1 MMPTDHQLNLIEV
14 TPRIRRNMWVGGL
27 AILAAA
33 GSTYFLVHSFYPE
46 SKQAGIAGILVA
58 ALGVL
63 VGLVLYI
70 KAVTAPSLVSVA
82 ATQLTVY
89 DQRRGQLVLCLD
101 YADLA
106 AYRHQTF
113 NSTEELRL
121 TRHNGERTSLKVA
134 ANLDLKGDF
143 ARMVRDFEQRLTQ
156 VPAPV
161 STTAAPRVVAR
172 EKGFLEKPVATVLLL
187 LATVGVGLLGWQV
200 AAGNLTIGNVAGAFM
215 GYVLFVIA
223 WRAARRP
230 PTP

>member
-1 MMPTDHQLNLIEV
+1 MPGHQLNLIEV
-14 TPRIRRNMWVGGL
+14 TPRIRRNMWAGGL

-33 GSTYFLVHSFYPE
+33 GSTYLLVRPFYPE
-46 SKQAGIAGILVA
+46 GKIAFSTAMLVA
-58 ALGVL
+58 GLGIV

-70 KAVTAPSLVSVA
+70 RAVTVPSLVSVA

-89 DQRRGQLVLCLD
+89 DQRRNQLVLCLD
-101 YADLA
+101 YADIA

-121 TRHNGERTSLKVA
+121 TCHHGERTSLKVA

-143 ARMVRDFEQRLTQ
+143 ARMVQDFERQLAQ
-156 VPAPV
+156 APAPAFP
-161 STTAAPRVVAR
+161 TAVPRVVAR
-172 EKGFLEKPVATVLLL
+172 EKSFLEKPVATVLLL

-200 AAGNLTIGNVAGAFM
+200 AEGHLTVGNVAGAFV
-215 GYVLFVIA
+215 GYVSFAVA

-230 PTP
+230 PKP